1 MISITPAIIVGL
13 AALTLHS
20 VAAAQVKPAVV
31 SKKSVDT
38 PSKTSAAGDT
48 STSKVITLK
57 ARFGPYDGS
66 SPVVVENLKSLAGTK
81 LVVTDNK
88 GTNWTVVAWR
98 FGWNRKEMSNDIR
111 TGKRKWITNY
121 YAVEVL
127 ESDTLPTAWQT
138 EIKETLQKGEEI
150 SIEQIIAENPKTK
163 EKRLVPPLKFNLL

>member
-1 MISITPAIIVGL
+1 MLTITPTILLGL
-13 AALTLHS
+13 AALALHS
-20 VAAAQVKPAVV
+20 IATAQGKPAGVV
-31 SKKSVDT
+31 KKTTDT
-38 PSKTSAAGDT
+38 AAKTGTVRDT

-81 LVVTDNK
+81 LIVTDNK
-88 GTNWTVVAWR
+88 GVNWTVVAWR

-121 YAVEVL
+121 YAVDVM
-127 ESDTLPTAWQT
+127 ESDTLPGSWQT

-150 SIEQIIAENPKTK
+150 SIEQIIAENPKTR
-163 EKRLVPPLKFNLL
+163 EKRLAPPLRFTLL